1 MLMESVKRINPANI
15 TPQQISI
22 FIAAAET
29 ENFTIAA
36 ERLGITQPLVS
47 KTIASLEYEI
57 GFPLFIRKNRKVRLT
72 PAGRELLES
81 WKNIYV
87 FIWKSISQARQV
99 DREVKSRFSIVYGR
113 GLNNRKYVIQLLR
126 KYSRAYPDIQID
138 IERVDMDYAV
148 NAIETGLADIGL
160 TVTGHLKKYLSSEA
174 IQHKVLIELP
184 TYATV
189 PSSLPIYRYSS
200 LKVEDLVDMPIMMC
214 NWATDTGYNQDV
226 LDFFNAANLQPTNVR
241 YAFNADSMYLQAQ
254 LTGAV
259 VLANPLSSDPMLDTR
274 NIPVEGQNTGLV
286 AFWNRHADPD
296 KIKRFL
302 DLTADYLKNDFIL
315 E

>member
-22 FIAAAET
+22 FITAAET
-29 ENFTIAA
+29 ENFTVAA

-57 GFPLFIRKNRKVRLT
+57 GFPLFIRENRKVRLT
-72 PAGRELLES
+72 PAGKELLES

-87 FIWKSISQARQV
+87 FIWKSVSQARQV
-99 DREVKSRFSIVYGR
+99 DSQIQSRFSLVYGR
-113 GLNNRKYVIQLLR
+113 GLNNRKYITQLL
-126 KYSRAYPDIQID
+126 KKFSRAYPETQVD
-138 IERVDMDYAV
+138 IERVDIDYAV

-214 NWATDTGYNQDV
+214 NWATDIGYNQDV
-226 LDFFNAANLQPTNVR
+226 LDFFSSANLQPTNVR
-241 YAFNADSMYLQAQ
+241 YAFNADSLYLQAQ

-259 VLANPLSSDPMLDTR
+259 VLANPLSNDPMLDTR
-274 NIPVEGQNTGLV
+274 NIPVEGRNTGLV
-286 AFWNRHADPD
+286 AFWNAKADPE
-296 KIKRFL
+296 KTRRFL
-302 DLTADYLKNDFIL
+302 DLADEYFRNDFIL